1 MVGTMAYYPPPPVR
15 PADNRSTV
23 YGVVGI
29 VGAFCCLPIG
39 LVFGILA
46 VRAARRTGRAPTLG
60 YIAIGLSIAVAV
72 VHLIVWVDGGYRVQR

>member
-1 MVGTMAYYPPPPVR
+1 L
-15 PADNRSTV
+15 

-39 LVFGILA
+39 LVFGFLA
-46 VRAARRTGRAPTLG
+46 VRAARQVGKPPTLG

-72 VHLIVWVDGGYRVQR
+72 VHLVVWAGGGYDTHRR